1 MKISN
6 EFFIE
11 QIRTAQKLV
20 EANAIKDETTI
31 VYAVVIGDRKIM
43 SVYGDKDKAINTCFT
58 ILEEIFNRDPSEF
71 MPLMMEFIEDFISS
85 HSSEK
90 IEDDPS

>member
-11 QIRTAQKLV
+11 QVRTAQKLV
-20 EANAIKDETTI
+20 EADAIADETTI
-31 VYAVVIGDRKIM
+31 VYAVVIGDHTIM
-43 SVYGDKDKAINTCFT
+43 SIYGDMEKSINTCFT

-71 MPLMMEFIEDFISS
+71 MPAMMQFIEHFINS

-90 IEDDPS
+90 NRR

>member
-1 MKISN
+1 MKIEN

-11 QIRTAQKLV
+11 QIRTAKKLV
-20 EANAIKDETTI
+20 EADAIPDETSI
-31 VYAVVIGDRKIM
+31 VYAVVIGDRTITY
-43 SVYGDKDKAINTCFT
+43 VYGDKDKAINTCFT

-71 MPLMMEFIEDFISS
+71 MPVMIQFIEHFINN

-90 IEDDPS
+90 IEGDPS

>member
-20 EANAIKDETTI
+20 EADAIKDETTI
-31 VYAVVIGDRKIM
+31 VYAVVIGDRRIM
-43 SVYGDKDKAINTCFT
+43 SVYGDKDKAINTCFN

-71 MPLMMEFIEDFISS
+71 MSIMMTFIDNFISS
-85 HSSEK
+85 HRSEK
-90 IEDDPS
+90 IEGDPS

>member
-11 QIRTAQKLV
+11 QIRAAQKLV
-20 EANAIKDETTI
+20 EADAIQDETSI
-31 VYAVVIGDRKIM
+31 VYAVVIDDCTIM

-58 ILEEIFNRDPSEF
+58 ILEEIFNRHPSEF
-71 MPLMMEFIEDFISS
+71 MPLMLAFIDNFISS

-90 IEDDPS
+90 IEGDPS

>member
-11 QIRTAQKLV
+11 QIRETQKLV
-20 EANAIKDETTI
+20 EADAIPDETTI
-31 VYAVVIGDRKIM
+31 VYVVTIGDQTIM
-43 SVYGDKDKAINTCFT
+43 CVDGNKDKVVNKCFT

-71 MPLMMEFIEDFISS
+71 MPVMMQFIEHFIHS

-90 IEDDPS
+90 

>member
-11 QIRTAQKLV
+11 QIRSTQKLV
-20 EANAIKDETTI
+20 EADAIPDETTI
-31 VYAVVIGDRKIM
+31 VYAVVIDDRTIM
-43 SVYGDKDKAINTCFT
+43 SVRGDNDKAINTCFT
-58 ILEEIFNRDPSEF
+58 ILEEIFKRDPSVF
-71 MPLMMEFIEDFISS
+71 MPVMMGFIEHFINS

-90 IEDDPS
+90 IEGDPS

>member
-11 QIRTAQKLV
+11 QIRSTQKLV
-20 EANAIKDETTI
+20 EADAIPDETAI
-31 VYAVVIGDRKIM
+31 VYAVVIDDRRIM
-43 SVYGDKDKAINTCFT
+43 SVRGDNDKVINMCFT
-58 ILEEIFNRDPSEF
+58 ILEEIFKRDPSVF
-71 MPLMMEFIEDFISS
+71 MPVMMQFIEDFISS

-90 IEDDPS
+90 IEGEPS

>member
-11 QIRTAQKLV
+11 QIRSTQKLV
-20 EANAIKDETTI
+20 EADAIPDETTI
-31 VYAVVIGDRKIM
+31 VYAVVIDDRTIM
-43 SVYGDKDKAINTCFT
+43 SVRGDKDKAINTCFT
-58 ILEEIFNRDPSEF
+58 ILEEIFNRHPSEAI
-71 MPLMMEFIEDFISS
+71 PAMMTFIEDFIRS

-90 IEDDPS
+90 IEGDPS

>member
-11 QIRTAQKLV
+11 QIRSTQKLV
-20 EANAIKDETTI
+20 EADAIKDGTTI
-31 VYAVVIGDRKIM
+31 VYAVGIGDHTIM

-71 MPLMMEFIEDFISS
+71 MPVMLAFIDNFISS
-85 HSSEK
+85 HRSEK
-90 IEDDPS
+90 IEGDPS

>member
-11 QIRTAQKLV
+11 QIRSTQKLV
-20 EANAIKDETTI
+20 EADAIQDETSI

-43 SVYGDKDKAINTCFT
+43 SVYGDKDKVIDTCFT

-71 MPLMMEFIEDFISS
+71 MPAMIQFIEHVINN

-90 IEDDPS
+90 IEGDPS

>member
-11 QIRTAQKLV
+11 QIKSTQKLV
-20 EANAIKDETTI
+20 EADAIPDETSI
-31 VYAVVIGDRKIM
+31 MYAVVIGDRTIM

-58 ILEEIFNRDPSEF
+58 ILEEIFNRHPSEL
-71 MPLMMEFIEDFISS
+71 MPAMMQFIEHFINN

-90 IEDDPS
+90 IEGDPS